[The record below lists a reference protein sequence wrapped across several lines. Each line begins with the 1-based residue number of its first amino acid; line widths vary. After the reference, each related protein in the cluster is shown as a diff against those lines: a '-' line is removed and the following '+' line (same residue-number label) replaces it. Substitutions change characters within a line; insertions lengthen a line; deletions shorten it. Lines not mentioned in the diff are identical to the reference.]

1 MFADSEEL
9 SREQKYFDAAWDHRE
24 RMRTTL
30 GLAAGAAAN
39 SGAAARIRQDTQARL
54 DRIGGSDE
62 PVAFGRMD
70 YEDGEVFYIGHHV
83 IVDDHAELLVMN
95 WQAPAA
101 ARYYEASHADP
112 LGLSL
117 KRNFECSSNT
127 ITSFSDT
134 VFAQLAADV
143 AELEAYEDVVDD
155 ALLADLNSNRTGTMQ
170 DIVRTIQAA
179 QFDLIR
185 APMDQ
190 LLVVQGGPGTGK
202 TAVALHRV
210 SWLLFNSQGRL
221 SAQDVLIIGPNPT
234 FTRYTRTVLPSL
246 GDTNIEQRDI
256 NQLHPP
262 VKRGRQEDPEVV
274 RLKGDGRMAGLLRR
288 ALYARVGP
296 PEGQHWVEA
305 QIEGRPVPM
314 AAEELKPL
322 IARCCASAG
331 TYSERRHLFRDLLTD
346 LVSPRVRMSPQRLR
360 TALDPVM
367 DRLWPSFTAAS
378 FLREFY
384 GSRDRLM
391 AAAGDE
397 FTAREVSL
405 MHRRPADRLSEETW
419 SDADLA
425 VLDEVEHLINSVE
438 ARYTHIVVD
447 EAQDLSPMQLRTIAR
462 RSANGS
468 MTIVGD
474 IAQSTGHWAHD
485 DWDEVLAHLPVNL
498 PQVREE
504 LRYGYRVPRQV
515 FELAAHLLP
524 LAAPTVQAP
533 QIVRDGPAD
542 PLVHRVDG
550 DERAAEAVRVAM
562 GHAAHGRSVAI
573 ICPASCRP
581 DTERELKAKDVAWRA
596 ASAGELGPGIN
607 LVGPQEAKGLEFD
620 AVVVM
625 EPEDIVAEDDR
636 GHRLLY
642 VALTRTTRYLDIV
655 CVGDPLAMG
664 DDDRASDDTDEPS
677 AAAGDAATHAEEHSD
692 FRPDPWGPVLHEVL
706 GPNFAAANGSDAAG
720 GKDGPRVR
728 PATMVEPSD
737 APARR
742 GHVSQRFV
750 DLAAEEVV
758 ALLRGTVAPN
768 LWESVLARA
777 GEILDADG

>member
-1 MFADSEEL
+1 
-9 SREQKYFDAAWDHRE
+9 
-24 RMRTTL
+24 
-30 GLAAGAAAN
+30 
-39 SGAAARIRQDTQARL
+39 
-54 DRIGGSDE
+54 
-62 PVAFGRMD
+62 
-70 YEDGEVFYIGHHV
+70 
-83 IVDDHAELLVMN
+83 
-95 WQAPAA
+95 
-101 ARYYEASHADP
+101 
-112 LGLSL
+112 
-117 KRNFECSSNT
+117 
-127 ITSFSDT
+127 
-134 VFAQLAADV
+134 
-143 AELEAYEDVVDD
+143 
-155 ALLADLNSNRTGTMQ
+155 
-170 DIVRTIQAA
+170 
-179 QFDLIR
+179 
-185 APMDQ
+185 
-190 LLVVQGGPGTGK
+190 
-202 TAVALHRV
+202 
-210 SWLLFNSQGRL
+210 
-221 SAQDVLIIGPNPT
+221 
-234 FTRYTRTVLPSL
+234 
-246 GDTNIEQRDI
+246 
-256 NQLHPP
+256 
-262 VKRGRQEDPEVV
+262 
-274 RLKGDGRMAGLLRR
+274 
-288 ALYARVGP
+288 
-296 PEGQHWVEA
+296 
-305 QIEGRPVPM
+305 M

-322 IARCCASAG
+322 IARCRASAG

-346 LVSPRVRMSPQRLR
+346 LVSPRVHVSPQRLR

-378 FLREFY
+378 FLRELY

-391 AAAGDE
+391 GAAGDE

-405 MHRRPADRLSEETW
+405 LHRRPADRLSEETW

-425 VLDEVEHLINSVE
+425 VLDETEHLINSGE
-438 ARYTHIVVD
+438 ARFTHIVVD

-474 IAQSTGHWAHD
+474 IAQSTGHWARD
-485 DWDEVLAHLPVNL
+485 DWDEVLDHLPADL

-515 FELAAHLLP
+515 FELAAQLLP

-533 QIVRDGPAD
+533 QIVRDGPAE
-542 PLVHRVDG
+542 PLVHRIDG
-550 DERAAEAVRVAM
+550 DERAADAVRVAM

-573 ICPASCRP
+573 ICPASGRP

-607 LVGPQEAKGLEFD
+607 VVGPQEAKGLEFD

-664 DDDRASDDTDEPS
+664 NDDRGSDDTDEPS
-677 AAAGDAATHAEEHSD
+677 AATGDATHAEEDLD
-692 FRPDPWGPVLHEVL
+692 FRPDPWGPVLREVL
-706 GPNFAAANGSDAAG
+706 APNLAAANGSDAA
-720 GKDGPRVR
+720 DGTDGLRVR
-728 PATMVEPSD
+728 PATVVEPSD
-737 APARR
+737 APPRR

-777 GEILDADG
+777 GEILDAEG